1 MRNGKFQKRLLIPLI
16 CVSLSLTLSANAQF
30 SAGTCNAAQ
39 KEGWGAAKI
48 YSLEKELRRNSDP
61 DTIKQYVNTQKRR
74 STYFKIFKRD
84 NIEACDALRAALYF
98 LRKDKSS
105 SEYKNT
111 LAKLNTL
118 IEKSGFQN
126 DDYNRLEVAKNLY
139 LECEWYASAYEFEEL
154 IEKGFECAI
163 CLEYLGDIEQ
173 RINKD
178 RESCLKYYK
187 KSLEYNPNNASALF
201 KIATVLNSMNRGD
214 LALEYYTKA
223 INLTDDP
230 EILKKG
236 ISVFTRAVKSKP
248 RNANLYEILGA
259 TYEKTGDYKKTYEL
273 YQRAIYLNPKD
284 IFLKYRLGGLLYETK
299 QYPQATRVYDNILRD
314 NLYESQIRAGKAKSL
329 LALGQANAALK
340 EYQVILAIYPES
352 KQAKYGIYEIFKGK
366 KDLDYIIDNF
376 YPLNENFKPASEFY
390 AEFAELLTSLE
401 GNNEDAISL
410 FNKALALNPKNANA
424 YLKLYE
430 IYELAGEDLKAAELI
445 KKAYKN
451 LPDNEEI
458 KKVFFYL
465 NKSTET
471 KKDQLALHYLKN
483 SQWAKA
489 IKIYE
494 QIEPKTSQ
502 IYVTMAGCYKNLK
515 NYQKSVECYKKAL
528 SLDDKQSDTYYSL
541 ALVYLEQKS
550 PKLAQTML
558 SKAVELDPKNVK
570 AIKLSNYLRGQIVTD
585 ILNEAY
591 TYYDKKNYEKAIAS
605 LNEAAKRYP
614 QDAQV
619 YYYRGIV
626 LEAMS
631 LYPQAIKDYKTA
643 VKLNRGFALG
653 YYSMAKAY
661 EKLNRGRDA
670 LECYEKYLSA
680 DPREEELIKEAEK
693 KVIELGEKYY

>member
-1 MRNGKFQKRLLIPLI
+1 MQKSYFQKGLLISLFCI
-16 CVSLSLTLSANAQF
+16 SLSLPP
-30 SAGTCNAAQ
+30 AADAEFAATNCQACQ
-39 KEGWGAAKI
+39 KDGWRAAKV
-48 YSLEKELRRNSDP
+48 YSLEKQLRQNEDP
-61 DTIKQYVNTQKRR
+61 DTVKQYVNIQKRR

-84 NIEACDALRAALYF
+84 NIKACDNLRSALYF
-98 LRKDKSS
+98 LRRDKNSN
-105 SEYKNT
+105 EYKNT
-111 LAKLNTL
+111 LDKLNAL
-118 IEKSGFQN
+118 IEKAGFQN
-126 DDYNRLEVAKNLY
+126 DDFNRLEVAKNLY

-154 IEKGFECAI
+154 IEKGFECAV
-163 CLEYLGDIEQ
+163 CFEYLGDIEQ
-173 RINKD
+173 KTNLNK
-178 RESCLKYYK
+178 EASLKYYK

-201 KIATVLNSMNRGD
+201 KVATVLNSMNKED

-236 ISVFTRAVKSKP
+236 ISVFTRAVKNKP

-273 YQRAIYLNPKD
+273 YQRAISLNPKD

-299 QYPQATRVYDNILRD
+299 QYPQATRIYDDILRD

-329 LALGQANAALK
+329 LALGQTNAALK
-340 EYQVILAIYPES
+340 EYQVILAIYPDS

-366 KDLDYIIDNF
+366 KDLDFIIDNF
-376 YPLNENFKPASEFY
+376 YPLNENFVPSSDFY
-390 AEFAELLTSLE
+390 ADFAELLTSLD
-401 GNNEDAISL
+401 NNSDAIEL
-410 FNKALALNPKNANA
+410 YKKAINKNPKNAKA

-430 IYELAGEDLKAAELI
+430 IYELAGKDSQAHELI

-451 LPDNEEI
+451 LPDNKEI

-465 NKSTET
+465 NKNTQT
-471 KKDQLALHYLKN
+471 KKDDLALHYLKEK
-483 SQWAKA
+483 QWAKA

-502 IYVTMAGCYKNLK
+502 IYITMAGCYKNLK
-515 NYQKSVECYKKAL
+515 NYKKSVEYYKKAL
-528 SLDDKQSDTYYSL
+528 TLDDKQSDTYYSL

-570 AIKLSNYLRGQIVTD
+570 AIKLLNYLSGQIVTD

-591 TYYDKKNYEKAIAS
+591 NYYEKKQYEKAINVM
-605 LNEAAKRYP
+605 NEAAKRFP
-614 QDAQV
+614 QDPQV
-619 YYYRGIV
+619 YYYRGII
-626 LEAMS
+626 LEAMG
-631 LYPQAIKDYKTA
+631 LYPQAIKDYKSS
-643 VKLNRGFALG
+643 VRLSRGFGLG

-661 EKLNRGRDA
+661 EKISREREA
-670 LECYEKYLSA
+670 LEAYEKYLA
-680 DPREEELIKEAEK
+680 TDPREEELIKEAQK